1 MVTYEERLQRI
12 WETPSNLVS
21 QLATVDHK
29 DIGLRYIVTAFIF
42 FLLGGTFASLMRV
55 QLAQP
60 ELRVLSPEMY
70 NQIFTMHGVTMI
82 FLFATPMLTGFG
94 NYVLPLMLG
103 TRDMAFPHLNAFGY
117 WGFLLAG
124 IFMYMSFLTGG
135 APNVGWFNYVP
146 LSDASFSLGVNI
158 EYYTLGLTFLAMST
172 TAGAINFIVTIFKLR
187 APGMTLSRM
196 PLFAWAVLV
205 TSFLIVFALP
215 SLTAANLLLELDRN
229 LGTHFFN
236 PLNGGDPILWQHLFW
251 IFGHPD
257 VYIIFLPAVGIVSTI
272 IPVFSRTPIT
282 GYLFIA
288 LATVTIGFISFG
300 VWVHHMF
307 TVGLLLM
314 PFAFFSAASH
324 MIAIPSGVQVF
335 AWINTIWQGN
345 RLAWKTPFL
354 FVLGFIFTFVLGGIT
369 GVMVAIV
376 PFDWLVHDSYF
387 VVAHFHYVLVGGAVF
402 PIFAGLYY
410 WLPKITGRMLSEGL
424 GQLSFWL
431 AFIGFNVAF
440 FPMHIS
446 GLVGMPRRIYTYPP
460 GLGWDLLALL
470 STIGVFILA
479 AGILVF
485 IRRITSALFPSYAA
499 ETPSGTREMLW
510 RANITW

>member
-1 MVTYEERLQRI
+1 
-12 WETPSNLVS
+12 
-21 QLATVDHK
+21 
-29 DIGLRYIVTAFIF
+29 
-42 FLLGGTFASLMRV
+42 
-55 QLAQP
+55 
-60 ELRVLSPEMY
+60 
-70 NQIFTMHGVTMI
+70 
-82 FLFATPMLTGFG
+82 
-94 NYVLPLMLG
+94 
-103 TRDMAFPHLNAFGY
+103 
-117 WGFLLAG
+117 
-124 IFMYMSFLTGG
+124 
-135 APNVGWFNYVP
+135 
-146 LSDASFSLGVNI
+146 
-158 EYYTLGLTFLAMST
+158 
-172 TAGAINFIVTIFKLR
+172 
-187 APGMTLSRM
+187 
-196 PLFAWAVLV
+196 
-205 TSFLIVFALP
+205 
-215 SLTAANLLLELDRN
+215 LTAANVLLELDRK

-272 IPVFSRTPIT
+272 VPVFSRTPIS

-307 TVGLLLM
+307 TAGLLLM
-314 PFAFFSAASH
+314 PFAFFSTASH

-345 RLAWKTPFL
+345 RLVWKTPFL
-354 FVLGFIFTFVLGGIT
+354 FGLGFIFIFMLGGIT

-410 WLPKITGRMLSEGL
+410 WLPKMTGRMPNEKL

-431 AFIGFNVAF
+431 TFIGFNVAF

-446 GLVGMPRRIYTYPP
+446 GLVGMPRRIYTYLP

-470 STIGVFILA
+470 STIRVFILA
-479 AGILVF
+479 AGVLAFIWVVFRSLRSGESAGNDPWEANTLEWAVSSPPPPYNFRTIPIVRSRNPLWDEGNALESEYRLAHNSERQTLGTTLLDAEPEEIYRMPGESLWPLMLAFGLALLFTGLLVDVFEVLAILVGVGAL
-485 IRRITSALFPSYAA
+485 ISLYALFRWTWPSSEEAG
-499 ETPSGTREMLW
+499 E
-510 RANITW
+510 